1 MKRIVYIGMDVHSTN
16 FTFCSLEPKLG
27 GEDKVFGCMQSEADV
42 KNVLK
47 YIEGLKKELGGDV
60 EFLCG
65 YEAGCLGFSL
75 YHQLK
80 KQGVE
85 CVILAP
91 STMMA
96 SKGKRIK
103 TDARDAK
110 RIAQCLA
117 YGTYR
122 SVHIPSSDDDAVKEY
137 IRMRDDHKIALK
149 KLKQQINALCLRNGR
164 QYTRTKW
171 SLAHLRWL
179 REMDWQ
185 EAVLKE
191 TLQEYLMTFEQMT
204 NKLEALDRRI
214 EELGQGE
221 KYKER
226 VKKLVCLLGVKT
238 RTALASIVEVGD
250 FCRFE
255 KGSTYAA
262 YLGLTPGE
270 SSSGDSVRRGGLSKA
285 GNAHLRTLYIE
296 AAQGICKGRIGHKS
310 KELKARQA
318 GSRQEVIAYADQANE
333 RLRRKYYR
341 LTHREKKRNVAVAA
355 IARELACFIWGLMTN
370 HTERRVA

>member
-75 YHQLK
+75 YQQLK

-149 KLKQQINALCLRNGR
+149 KLKQQINALCLRNGH

-171 SLAHLRWL
+171 TLAHLRW
-179 REMDWQ
+179 
-185 EAVLKE
+185 
-191 TLQEYLMTFEQMT
+191 
-204 NKLEALDRRI
+204 
-214 EELGQGE
+214 
-221 KYKER
+221 
-226 VKKLVCLLGVKT
+226 
-238 RTALASIVEVGD
+238 
-250 FCRFE
+250 
-255 KGSTYAA
+255 AA
-262 YLGLTPGE
+262 
-270 SSSGDSVRRGGLSKA
+270 
-285 GNAHLRTLYIE
+285 
-296 AAQGICKGRIGHKS
+296 
-310 KELKARQA
+310 
-318 GSRQEVIAYADQANE
+318 
-333 RLRRKYYR
+333 
-341 LTHREKKRNVAVAA
+341 
-355 IARELACFIWGLMTN
+355 
-370 HTERRVA
+370 

>member
-47 YIEGLKKELGGDV
+47 YIEGLKKELGDDV

-110 RIAQCLA
+110 RIAQHERIHSRAICPRGSNSERFGTTMLCGLWNIWTTVPENVSAFVPLMRPFSIYLLHLA
-117 YGTYR
+117 
-122 SVHIPSSDDDAVKEY
+122 
-137 IRMRDDHKIALK
+137 
-149 KLKQQINALCLRNGR
+149 
-164 QYTRTKW
+164 
-171 SLAHLRWL
+171 
-179 REMDWQ
+179 
-185 EAVLKE
+185 
-191 TLQEYLMTFEQMT
+191 
-204 NKLEALDRRI
+204 
-214 EELGQGE
+214 
-221 KYKER
+221 
-226 VKKLVCLLGVKT
+226 
-238 RTALASIVEVGD
+238 
-250 FCRFE
+250 
-255 KGSTYAA
+255 
-262 YLGLTPGE
+262 
-270 SSSGDSVRRGGLSKA
+270 
-285 GNAHLRTLYIE
+285 
-296 AAQGICKGRIGHKS
+296 
-310 KELKARQA
+310 
-318 GSRQEVIAYADQANE
+318 
-333 RLRRKYYR
+333 
-341 LTHREKKRNVAVAA
+341 
-355 IARELACFIWGLMTN
+355 
-370 HTERRVA
+370 